1 MIRLR
6 LIKSRLGTL
15 RLWKTC
21 ISSQAVQCFV
31 ELKMAK
37 KTKHKTKENERCPL
51 CRKLIDYRFDPNH
64 IASCLAQHRLQY
76 CAICSRLISI
86 DSVKQHMAMH
96 ESSTSTGRQ
105 ADYIDLDEFRLAGA
119 KKVLWKI
126 LPHGKNRLQA
136 IIRYFDEIF
145 RFSNKNNLVERQR
158 LLHDVYELGAE
169 EIYVGDD
176 EFEGYVVFVF
186 LSRDMAVLESPY
198 YGNATYIIWGS
209 WQQLSRLDKST
220 LLSQYN
226 RKVVRII
233 HKEHWLSNLKASFR

>member
-1 MIRLR
+1 
-6 LIKSRLGTL
+6 
-15 RLWKTC
+15 
-21 ISSQAVQCFV
+21 
-31 ELKMAK
+31 MAK
-37 KTKHKTKENERCPL
+37 KTKHKTKENEQRKPKQNERCPL
-51 CRKLIDYRFDPNH
+51 CRKIIDYRFDPNH

-105 ADYIDLDEFRLAGA
+105 ADYIDLDEFRLAGS

-158 LLHDVYELGAE
+158 LYDVYELGAD

-198 YGNATYIIWGS
+198 YGNATYTIWGS

-233 HKEHWLSNLKASFR
+233 HKEHWLSNLKALFR